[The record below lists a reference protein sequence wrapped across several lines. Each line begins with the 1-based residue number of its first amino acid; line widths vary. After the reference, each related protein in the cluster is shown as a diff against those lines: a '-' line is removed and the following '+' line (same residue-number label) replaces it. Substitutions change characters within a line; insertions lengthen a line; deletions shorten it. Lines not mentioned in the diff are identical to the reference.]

1 MTIRSVEVM
10 MGTLLFWRRGTVNSP
25 VPVAV
30 AWMLMEQVL
39 LLLHSLLLF
48 LPLLLLASMLLP
60 GTQALGL

>member
-39 LLLHSLLLF
+39 LLLHSLLL
-48 LPLLLLASMLLP
+48 LASMLLP

>member
-39 LLLHSLLLF
+39 LLLHSL
-48 LPLLLLASMLLP
+48 ASMLLP

>member
-39 LLLHSLLLF
+39 LLLHSLL
-48 LPLLLLASMLLP
+48 ASMLLP